1 MRQRESELLCTLY
14 HCFAIVIISVYIR
27 ILIANEK
34 KKCSLQVFDSH
45 VCNELMMH
53 ILNKLQIFV
62 QLIIQF
68 EGCLHIE

>member
-1 MRQRESELLCTLY
+1 MRQRESELLFTLY

-34 KKCSLQVFDSH
+34 KCSLQVFNSH
-45 VCNELMMH
+45 VCNELMLH

-68 EGCLHIE
+68 EVCLHIE